1 MAMMVGYDEIVA
13 MLRGACRQIQENHEL
28 LGRLDSVGGDG
39 DHGPTM
45 LRVMTTLEKAI
56 AASAARDIKKLL
68 KDGGWAVMG
77 VDGGAT
83 GPLLGSL
90 FMGMS
95 DAVAPEAAELV
106 AAALAALFA
115 AGLAKVRKQT
125 KAQPGDKT
133 MIDALV
139 PGVEAIQA
147 AAASGA
153 AIPALLEAGA
163 AAAARGAE
171 ATTAMMAKFG
181 RARNIKEK
189 SIGSPDAGATST
201 SLIFKGF
208 MEGVTAN
215 A

>member
-1 MAMMVGYDEIVA
+1 MTVGYDEIVA
-13 MLRGACRQIQENHEL
+13 MLRGACRQIKENHEL

-56 AASAARDIKKLL
+56 DAAGETRNIKKLL

-95 DAVAPEAAELV
+95 DAVAPEAAGLD

>member
-1 MAMMVGYDEIVA
+1 MTVGYDEIVA
-13 MLRGACRQIQENHEL
+13 LLHGACRQIREHHEL

-45 LRVMTTLEKAI
+45 LRVMSTVEEAI
-56 AASAARDIKKLL
+56 AGSSTREIGKLL
-68 KDGGWAVMG
+68 KTVGWAVMG

-95 DAVAPEAAELV
+95 DAAAAGALD
-106 AAALAALFA
+106 AAALAAMFEG
-115 AGLAKVRKQT
+115 GLARVRKQT

-139 PGVEAIQA
+139 PAVGAIRA
-147 AAASGA
+147 AADAGA
-153 AIPALLEAGA
+153 EITTMLERGA
-163 AAAARGAE
+163 AAAAAGAE
-171 ATTAMMAKFG
+171 ATTGMMAKFG

-208 MEGVTAN
+208 SEGVTNHA
-215 A
+215 